1 MIELQ
6 NLYICLVEPSNMQA
20 NFITRDLKGID
31 ITQISKVK
39 SGEEALAALES
50 NTPPDVVM
58 SAMYLPDMTGT
69 DLLTAIRQ
77 QSAHPETP
85 FVLVSSETD
94 PRNLEGVRQAGVIA
108 ILPKP
113 YTNVQLLRAIKNALD
128 FLNADEERDDTGD
141 LKLSNLRVLI
151 VDDSKIARKHIRS
164 ILERIGFEDFTE
176 VADGLEAIPQV
187 ENVLFDLVVT
197 DYNMPNI
204 DGLGLVDFIRN
215 KSIQSSVPILLVSS
229 LQDEG
234 RLAGL
239 MDAGVSAVFD
249 KPFEINSVRQLI
261 KQLFSDEES

>member
-6 NLYICLVEPSNMQA
+6 NLYICLVEPSNLQA
-20 NFITRDLKGID
+20 NFITRDLNGLD
-31 ITQISKVK
+31 VTQVGRVK
-39 SGEEALAALES
+39 NGEEAIATLEGD
-50 NTPPDVVM
+50 TPPDVVM
-58 SAMYLPDMTGT
+58 SAMHLPDMTGT
-69 DLLTAIRQ
+69 DLLTTIRQ
-77 QSAHPETP
+77 QSSHPETP

-113 YTNVQLLRAIKNALD
+113 YTKVQLLRALKNALD
-128 FLNADEERDDTGD
+128 FLNADEEREEKDD

-176 VADGLEAIPQV
+176 AADGLEAIPLV

-197 DYNMPNI
+197 DYNMPNM

-229 LQDEG
+229 LEDEE
-234 RLAGL
+234 RLAAL
-239 MDAGVSAVFD
+239 MDVGVSAVFS
-249 KPFEINSVRQLI
+249 KPFEINSVRKLI
-261 KQLFSDEES
+261 KQLFGEENI